1 MPQKISMFALSWKS
15 DTDSLAE
22 YRPRIGALISALGS
36 ALLFPFIILQAL
48 QGRWGL
54 AALFAAMAVMLLV
67 NVWAVNKRHKPF
79 IPFAPVVAGLTLA
92 VCISVWVQG
101 HNGVLWSYPV
111 LFIGFFILSR
121 RSANLIGSG
130 LIIGVSLAT
139 WQSIGLSLASRVAT
153 TLFLN
158 FVMINLVLN
167 VLDHLHD
174 ALTRQASLDPLT
186 GAYNRRQF
194 QKRLP
199 NAATNMNSE
208 GGALL
213 VFDIDHFKHINDAYG
228 HDVGDEVLKA
238 IVKLTQLLKRPEDEL
253 FRLGGEEFAVLMP
266 RASLELASRLAEQL
280 RSRVETATLFAQQD
294 KPVTISIGISE
305 QPAGEGADGWYRQ
318 ADRALYA
325 AKRQGRNRVV
335 SFNALGEESCPRLPV
350 PAVQVSGRSKV
361 A

>member
-36 ALLFPFIILQAL
+36 ALLFPFIIVQAL

-54 AALFAAMAVMLLV
+54 AALFAATAIMLLI

-121 RSANLIGSG
+121 RLANLIGLA
-130 LIIGVSLAT
+130 LILGVSLAT
-139 WQSIGLSLASRVAT
+139 WQSIGVSLASRVAT

-167 VLDHLHD
+167 VLDHLYE
-174 ALTRQASLDPLT
+174 ALTRQALLDPLT

-194 QKRLP
+194 QKRI
-199 NAATNMNSE
+199 NALA
-208 GGALL
+208 GASQERTFLL
-213 VFDIDHFKHINDAYG
+213 VFDIDHFKRINDAYG
-228 HDVGDEVLKA
+228 HDVGDDVLKA
-238 IVKLTQLLKRPEDEL
+238 IVELTHTVKRPEDEL
-253 FRLGGEEFAVLMP
+253 FRLGGEEFALLLP
-266 RASLELASRLAEQL
+266 RAAPERAVQIGEAVR
-280 RSRVETATLFAQQD
+280 RRVESARLIPHQD
-294 KPVTISIGISE
+294 AAVTVSIGVAE
-305 QPAGEGADGWYRQ
+305 RRVADGADRWYKQ
-318 ADRALYA
+318 ADLALYA

-335 SFNALGEESCPRLPV
+335 CFDLQRKMLDAAE
-350 PAVQVSGRSKV
+350 PASPKTEFSERTQV

>member
-36 ALLFPFIILQAL
+36 ALLCPFIILQAL

-54 AALFAAMAVMLLV
+54 AALFAATALLLLV

-121 RSANLIGSG
+121 RLANLIGLG
-130 LIIGVSLAT
+130 LILGVAFAT
-139 WQSIGLSLASRVAT
+139 WQSIGVLLASRVAT

-167 VLDHLHD
+167 VLDHLHE
-174 ALTRQASLDPLT
+174 ALTRQALLDPLT
-186 GAYNRRQF
+186 GAFNRRHF
-194 QKRLP
+194 QKRI
-199 NAATNMNSE
+199 NALSAASH
-208 GGALL
+208 GRPFLL
-213 VFDIDHFKHINDAYG
+213 VFDIDHFKRINDAYG
-228 HDVGDEVLKA
+228 HDVGDNVLKA
-238 IVKLTQLLKRPEDEL
+238 IVELAQSVKRPEDEL
-253 FRLGGEEFAVLMP
+253 FRLGGEEFALLLR
-266 RASLELASRLAEQL
+266 RAAPEVAFQTGDAVR
-280 RSRVETATLFAQQD
+280 RRVESARLIPHQD
-294 KPVTISIGISE
+294 AAVTVSIGVAE
-305 QPAGEGADGWYRQ
+305 RQVAEGADSWYKQ
-318 ADRALYA
+318 ADLALYA

-335 SFNALGEESCPRLPV
+335 CFDPRREMLDAAE
-350 PAVQVSGRSKV
+350 PASPKTEFLERTKV

>member
-1 MPQKISMFALSWKS
+1 MFALSWKS

-54 AALFAAMAVMLLV
+54 AALFAATAIMLLV

-111 LFIGFFILSR
+111 LFIGFFILAR
-121 RSANLIGSG
+121 RLANLIGLA
-130 LIIGVSLAT
+130 LILGVSFAT
-139 WQSIGLSLASRVAT
+139 WQSIGVSLASRVAT

-167 VLDHLHD
+167 VLDHLYE
-174 ALTRQASLDPLT
+174 ALTRQALLDPLT

-194 QKRLP
+194 QKRL
-199 NAATNMNSE
+199 NAAWAASQQ
-208 GGALL
+208 GAFLL
-213 VFDIDHFKHINDAYG
+213 VFDIDHFKRINDAYG
-228 HDVGDEVLKA
+228 HDVGDDVLRA
-238 IVKLTQLLKRPEDEL
+238 IVELTQSVKRPEDEL
-253 FRLGGEEFAVLMP
+253 FRLGGEEFALLLP
-266 RASLELASRLAEQL
+266 KATPELALQIGEAVR
-280 RSRVETATLFAQQD
+280 RRVESDPLIPHRDSA
-294 KPVTISIGISE
+294 VTVSIGV
-305 QPAGEGADGWYRQ
+305 AGKQIAEGADRWYKQ
-318 ADRALYA
+318 ADLALYA
-325 AKRQGRNRVV
+325 AKRKGRNRVV
-335 SFNALGEESCPRLPV
+335 YFDLLNEVRDVE
-350 PAVQVSGRSKV
+350 PASPSIEGAERTKV